1 MLEQMFKVAFYALT
15 YIFAIAM
22 GILIIGVDIWILSK
36 LENLAGY
43 LVRPYDRA
51 IMFCLNGLQTF
62 LQMLWSRISRWNSV
76 SVAGKQRES

>member
-1 MLEQMFKVAFYALT
+1 MLEQMFKVVFYALT

-51 IMFCLNGLQTF
+51 IMFCLNGLQSF
-62 LQMLWSRISRWNSV
+62 LLMLWSRISGRNVPSF
-76 SVAGKQRES
+76 AGKGR